1 MCSSGCRPAALR
13 RRCAEA
19 ACTSTSAAGRSLPP
33 SRRAPQW
40 RTERLPRTPG
50 EATPLCGR
58 LAAFRRCETLN
69 RRARGREAPRPADG
83 WVQTGSRRRLR
94 PTRSSSEP
102 AQRRTSPT
110 DELVGLDG
118 RLLDAVT
125 VKQCSA
131 TATRCS
137 VLNSQS
143 QGFRRNVLAAPTRHA
158 QDVARGTKRPK
169 RSGQATL
176 RASVP
181 VASASSALA
190 PRAGRALRQD
200 LFGAG
205 RQQRECL
212 IVPPGQWPLGKRPPL
227 TLRAQFDK
235 YSIAVQCGC
244 ALRPCALQPG
254 CAARPW
260 RPPTRTSTSWC
271 S

>member
-1 MCSSGCRPAALR
+1 MTPFDTALRVQRREVDTVKVSISVEIETIAALNHQAHAHDAR
-13 RRCAEA
+13 MRE
-19 ACTSTSAAGRSLPP
+19 
-33 SRRAPQW
+33 
-40 RTERLPRTPG
+40 ER
-50 EATPLCGR
+50 
-58 LAAFRRCETLN
+58 
-69 RRARGREAPRPADG
+69 
-83 WVQTGSRRRLR
+83 
-94 PTRSSSEP
+94 
-102 AQRRTSPT
+102 
-110 DELVGLDG
+110 
-118 RLLDAVT
+118 
-125 VKQCSA
+125 
-131 TATRCS
+131 
-137 VLNSQS
+137 
-143 QGFRRNVLAAPTRHA
+143 VLA
-158 QDVARGTKRPK
+158 
-169 RSGQATL
+169 
-176 RASVP
+176 ASVP

-260 RPPTRTSTSWC
+260 RPLTRTSTSWC